1 MKKTLRNIVTLT
13 ALTTA
18 GIHVANKLI
27 ERNATEKNILSTNAG
42 HFFDW
47 KFGRIYYTKKGTG
60 EPLVLIHDLSPDSSA
75 YEWNN
80 VINNLS
86 KNYTVYTL
94 DLLGCGRSD
103 KPAMNYT
110 GFIYVQLLNDFLKEI
125 VRKPAY
131 VAATGFSSPFTLMAS
146 YMEPDKYKKL
156 IFINPTSPEDF
167 DVLPQE
173 KKSLTKRIFE
183 LPIFGTYLYNIYVRR
198 NSISKEV
205 LQSVNYNDN
214 GGYLSNFVD
223 AYYEAAH
230 LQSGNGR
237 YLYASM
243 WDEYL
248 NVNIRRGI
256 MEHTI
261 PMLIVESETVAEDE
275 NLLDQFK
282 FYNKN
287 ITGCVIRNTKCMPQI
302 EDAKKTCEEIRKFF
316 A

>member
-1 MKKTLRNIVTLT
+1 MKKNIKRIVALT

-18 GIHVANKLI
+18 GIHVANKVI
-27 ERNATEKNILSTNAG
+27 ENKATEKHLLSTNSG

-47 KFGRIYYTKKGTG
+47 KFGRIYYTKKGNG
-60 EPLVLIHDLSPDSSA
+60 EPLVLVHDLSPDCSA
-75 YEWNN
+75 YEWTN

-110 GFIYVQLLNDFLKEI
+110 GFVFVQLLNDFIKQI
-125 VRKPAY
+125 VHKPAF
-131 VAATGFSSPFTLMAS
+131 VAATGFASPFTLMAS
-146 YMEPDKYKKL
+146 YIEPDNYKKL
-156 IFINPTSPEDF
+156 IFINPTSPEEF

-173 KKSLTKRIFE
+173 KKSFTKRIFE

-205 LQSVNYNDN
+205 LQSDTFS
-214 GGYLSNFVD
+214 GEGYLSSFVD

-230 LQSGNGR
+230 LQKGNGR

-243 WDEYL
+243 WDEYV
-248 NVNIRRGI
+248 NVNMRRGL
-256 MEHTI
+256 MEHKLPI
-261 PMLIVESETVAEDE
+261 FIIESSVISEDE
-275 NLLDQFK
+275 NLIEQFK
-282 FYNKN
+282 FYNKE
-287 ITGCVIRNTKCMPQI
+287 ITGTVIRGTKYMPQI
-302 EDAKKTCEEIRKFF
+302 EDAKKTCEEIRGFF
-316 A
+316 Y